1 MSALAVQPLIMGQ
14 VSGVFGIKG
23 WVRVFDY
30 SRERGAILV
39 HRRWLLRQG
48 EKWQEVAGLDG
59 RRQGKGVVAHLDG
72 CDDRD
77 QALTLIGMD
86 VAVDPQW
93 LELPQAGEY
102 FWYQLEGLEVINL
115 AGESLGRVDHLI
127 ETGANDV
134 LVLSGDRERLIPYG
148 PDVIRQV
155 DLETG
160 QIEVDWD
167 KHF

>member
-1 MSALAVQPLIMGQ
+1 MPALAAQPLIMGQ

-48 EKWQEVAGLDG
+48 EKWQEVAVLDG

-86 VAVDPQW
+86 VAVDQKW
-93 LELPQAGEY
+93 LESPQAGEY

-134 LVLSGDRERLIPYG
+134 LVLAGDIVGGR
-148 PDVIRQV
+148 
-155 DLETG
+155 
-160 QIEVDWD
+160 
-167 KHF
+167 